1 MIKTLKQI
9 ATIQTGY
16 SFRRRL
22 EVTLHGEL
30 SVIQMKD
37 LQDDNTVNL
46 DNLSKIDLIEIKKH
60 HLAQKGDLI
69 FRSRGFATTSAIL
82 LKDPGKAI
90 IAAPLLRIRVKDSK
104 IVLPEYLN
112 WYMSQNEAQK
122 FFTSRALGSIHKMIN
137 LQTIENLEIILPD
150 LKTQKTIIEL
160 ASLSLLEEKLNNQI
174 AEKRKQYI
182 NAVLSKVLKGE
193 S

>member
-69 FRSRGFATTSAIL
+69 FRSRGFATTSGTRGTLCAI
-82 LKDPGKAI
+82 
-90 IAAPLLRIRVKDSK
+90 
-104 IVLPEYLN
+104 
-112 WYMSQNEAQK
+112 
-122 FFTSRALGSIHKMIN
+122 
-137 LQTIENLEIILPD
+137 
-150 LKTQKTIIEL
+150 
-160 ASLSLLEEKLNNQI
+160 
-174 AEKRKQYI
+174 
-182 NAVLSKVLKGE
+182 
-193 S
+193 

>member
-1 MIKTLKQI
+1 MKKTLNQI

>member
-1 MIKTLKQI
+1 MC
-9 ATIQTGY
+9 
-16 SFRRRL
+16 FR
-22 EVTLHGEL
+22 E
-30 SVIQMKD
+30 
-37 LQDDNTVNL
+37 
-46 DNLSKIDLIEIKKH
+46 
-60 HLAQKGDLI
+60 
-69 FRSRGFATTSAIL
+69 TSAIL

-112 WYMSQNEAQK
+112 WYLSQNEAQK
-122 FFTSRALGSIHKMIN
+122 FFTSRALVSIHKMIN